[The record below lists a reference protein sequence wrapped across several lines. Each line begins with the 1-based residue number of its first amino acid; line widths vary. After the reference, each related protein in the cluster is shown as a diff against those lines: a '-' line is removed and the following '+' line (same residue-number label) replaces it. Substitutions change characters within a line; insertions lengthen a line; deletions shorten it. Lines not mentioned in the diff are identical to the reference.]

1 MDHVLTY
8 ALLHI
13 IMKRRAVI
21 MSVDCILDAAHLT
34 VDRSES
40 NRPYKLLLYDDMM
53 ASFDTLR
60 AAYERY
66 HARIPQLLNCRDPVE
81 EPWRLTPVRTMVK
94 ALIMMPTIKRL
105 AAL

>member
-21 MSVDCILDAAHLT
+21 MSVDRVLDAAHLT

-40 NRPYKLLLYDDMM
+40 SRPYKVLLYDDMVV
-53 ASFDTLR
+53 SFDTLR

-66 HARIPQLLNCRDPVE
+66 HQRIPQLLHCRDPVD

-94 ALIMMPTIKRL
+94 ALITQPTVKRL
-105 AAL
+105 AVL